1 MNPLR
6 DVVVRFHE
14 IGLKGRNQA
23 AFTRRLVENLRRAT
37 AGAGVE
43 SVWATRMMVRMRL
56 APDADW
62 SEVSRRAAQVFGA
75 VKFSLAA
82 RAEPAYADI
91 ERLLLETARSR
102 SFSSFRISA
111 NRSDKRFPLTSH
123 DLNVRLGDA
132 TREASGAR
140 VNLVRPD
147 VDFRVEV
154 GREDAFV
161 YTDEIPGAG
170 GLPVGVGGKVAALL
184 SGGIDSPVAA
194 WRMMRRGCRV
204 ILLHFHSFPLVE
216 GRSRGKAKDLAALLN
231 AWQYDT
237 RLLLVPL
244 AGVQRQVILETPG
257 PLRVVAYRR
266 FMVRIAEALAVKEGA
281 HALATGESLGQVASQ
296 TLRNIAVIDQAAATP
311 ILRPLVG
318 MDKTEIIAQA
328 KAIGSFETSIL
339 PDEDCCSLFT
349 PRSVSTAVTPDEIAA
364 CEARLDVP
372 ALVAE
377 AAAAAEAYE
386 WHAPRAQEPVS
397 RRERAER
404 A

>member
-1 MNPLR
+1 MTPPC

-14 IGLKGRNQA
+14 IGLKGRNQPT
-23 AFTRRLVENLRRAT
+23 FTRRLVENLRRAT

-82 RAEPAYADI
+82 RAEPNYDDI

-132 TREASGAR
+132 VREASGAR
-140 VNLVRPD
+140 VDLVRPD

-194 WRMMRRGCRV
+194 WRMMRRGCKAV
-204 ILLHFHSFPLVE
+204 LIHFHSFPLVE

-266 FMVRIAEALAVKEGA
+266 FMIRIAEALAAKEGA
-281 HALATGESLGQVASQ
+281 HALVTGESLGQVASQ
-296 TLRNIAVIDQAAATP
+296 TLRNIAVIDQAAAMP

-318 MDKTEIIAQA
+318 MDKPEIIAQA

-339 PDEDCCSLFT
+339 PDEDCCSLFA

-364 CEARLDVP
+364 CEARLDVD

-377 AAAAAEAYE
+377 AAAAAEAHD
-386 WHAPRAQEPVS
+386 WHAPRADAPVS
-397 RRERAER
+397 RRKRAER